1 MGNIVATMSAAVA
14 EALEP
19 DEVILFAIKA
29 APGGAYKKRLT
40 RGLPAIVGG
49 GLVGGAIG
57 VALGRTGT
65 TEQERNAVRFPL
77 AKEMTVG
84 VTAQRVLVATN
95 SFRTGRPSN
104 YVGSVPLTNI
114 STCSHYVGWVGP
126 MRILEITFRLRNG
139 EQRTLGTRVSRRGKT
154 FASEAAYW

>member
-57 VALGRTGT
+57 VALGRIGT
-65 TEQERNAVRFPL
+65 TEQERNAVSFPL

-95 SFRTGRPSN
+95 SIWTGRPSN

-114 STCSHYVGWVGP
+114 STCSRYVGGLA
-126 MRILEITFRLRNG
+126 R
-139 EQRTLGTRVSRRGKT
+139 
-154 FASEAAYW
+154 